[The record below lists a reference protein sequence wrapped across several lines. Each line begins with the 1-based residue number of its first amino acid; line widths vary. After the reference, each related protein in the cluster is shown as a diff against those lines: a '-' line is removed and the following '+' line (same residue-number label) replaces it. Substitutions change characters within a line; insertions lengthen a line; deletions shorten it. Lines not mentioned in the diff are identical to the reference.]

1 MIRGVALMLALS
13 ALSGCTRGRTDEEK
27 AADRRAELAR
37 AAPVVPAWIDEP
49 WREGVLPP
57 EVGEGAPVDGGTQT
71 VRVRSEP
78 GSLGY
83 LIDSDWW
90 LSKIVGHDV
99 NESLIRRDP
108 RRHPDYP
115 FIPELA
121 ERWEESPDHLRHVF
135 HLRKGVRWHDG
146 TPFRAKD
153 VKFTI
158 DRILDP
164 TVRAARLANTFVDLE
179 AVETPDDHTVVFR
192 WRKPYVWTLDKL
204 ADIPIYPAHAF
215 AGLEG
220 AAFNTAPFM
229 RAPIGTGPFR
239 FESWAEK
246 KEIVFARNDAYWG
259 PKAHVDRVIYRI
271 VTESNVAQQLLMRGE
286 IDVDIDLTSEQYVQ
300 VAQERKLFDR
310 YHRVKYFDANYGFIN
325 WNTARP
331 VLSDPAV
338 RNALT
343 MLFDREKVRTT
354 LLAGLDRT
362 ADCIFYFESAA
373 CDPEYRQAPYDPAA
387 ALRLLAERGWAD
399 HDGDGVLDKDG
410 LPLRFTV
417 SIPTGNQWVEQALL
431 VYRQNLTR
439 VGIEMEVQ
447 KLEWSVFIA
456 RLRAH
461 ELDAGVLVWV
471 MDLESDPYTLWHSSQ
486 VEAGSNYTGY
496 RNPVVDALIEELRGE
511 FSKDA
516 RMEILRRI
524 NRLVVDDNPQTL
536 LFHKP
541 RRALVHR
548 RVKGLYVSPIE
559 SFQLRDAWIDPAW
572 RDPARPDRGAR

>member
-1 MIRGVALMLALS
+1 MIRAVALALV
-13 ALSGCTRGRTDEEK
+13 AAVAAGCTRGRTDEQK
-27 AADRRAELAR
+27 AADREAEMAR
-37 AAPVVPAWIDEP
+37 GTPTVPAWVDGP
-49 WREGVLPP
+49 WREGVFPP
-57 EVGEGAPVDGGTQT
+57 GVDDGEPIPGGTVT

-78 GSLGY
+78 GTLGY
-83 LIDSDWW
+83 LIQSDWW
-90 LSKIVGHDV
+90 LSRIILHDV
-99 NESLIRRDP
+99 NESLIRTDP
-108 RRHPDYP
+108 RKHPEYP

-121 ERWEESPDHLRHVF
+121 ERWEESPDLLRHVF

-146 TPFRAKD
+146 APFSAKD

-158 DRILDP
+158 ERILDP
-164 TVRAARLANTFVDLE
+164 TVRAARHASTFVDLE

-192 WRKPYVWTLDKL
+192 WRKPYVWALNKL
-204 ADIPIYPAHAF
+204 AEIPIYPAHAF

-239 FESWAEK
+239 FESWTEK
-246 KEIVFARNDAYWG
+246 KEIVFSRNDHYWG
-259 PKAHVDRVIYRI
+259 PRAHVDRVVYRI

-286 IDVDIDLTSEQYVQ
+286 IDIEIDLTSEQYVQ

-310 YHRVKYFDANYGFIN
+310 YHRVRYFDANYGFIS
-325 WNTARP
+325 WNTDRP

-354 LLAGLDRT
+354 LLAGLFRT
-362 ADCIFYFESAA
+362 ADCIFYVDSPA
-373 CDPEYRQAPYDPAA
+373 CDPEFRQAPYDPAA
-387 ALRLLAERGWAD
+387 ALRLLAERGWED

-417 SIPTGNQWVEQALL
+417 SIPSGNQWVEQALL
-431 VYRQNLTR
+431 VYRQALTR
-439 VGIEMEVQ
+439 VGIEMDVQ

-461 ELDAGVLVWV
+461 ELDAGVLAWV
-471 MDLESDPYTLWHSSQ
+471 MDIESDPYTLWHSTQ
-486 VEAGSNYTGY
+486 VEGGSNYTGY
-496 RNPVVDALIEELRGE
+496 RNPVVDGLIEELRGE

-516 RMEILRRI
+516 RMEIMQRI
-524 NRLVVDDNPQTL
+524 NRIIVEDNPQTL
-536 LFHKP
+536 LFNKP
-541 RRALVHR
+541 RQALFHR
-548 RVKGLYVSPIE
+548 RLKGLYVSPME
-559 SFQLRDAWIDPAW
+559 SFQVRDMWIDPAW
-572 RDPARPDRGAR
+572 REGGGR

>member
-1 MIRGVALMLALS
+1 MIRAVALALV
-13 ALSGCTRGRTDEEK
+13 AAVAAGCTRGRTEEQK
-27 AADRRAELAR
+27 AADREAEMAR
-37 AAPVVPAWIDEP
+37 GTPTIPDWVDGP
-49 WREGVLPP
+49 WREGVFPAGVD
-57 EVGEGAPVDGGTQT
+57 EGEPVPGGTVT

-78 GSLGY
+78 GTLGY
-83 LIDSDWW
+83 LIQSDWW
-90 LSKIVGHDV
+90 LSRIILHDV
-99 NESLIRRDP
+99 NESLIRTDP
-108 RRHPDYP
+108 RKHPEYP

-121 ERWEESPDHLRHVF
+121 ERWEESPDLLRHVF

-146 TPFRAKD
+146 APFGAKD

-164 TVRAARLANTFVDLE
+164 TVRAARLANTFADLE

-192 WRKPYVWTLDKL
+192 WRKPYVWALNKI
-204 ADIPIYPAHAF
+204 AEIPIYPAHAF

-246 KEIVFARNDAYWG
+246 KEIVFARNDDYWG
-259 PKAHVDRVIYRI
+259 PKAHVDRVVYRI

-286 IDVDIDLTSEQYVQ
+286 IDIEIDLTSEQYVQ

-310 YHRVKYFDANYGFIN
+310 YHRVRYFDANYGFIT
-325 WNTARP
+325 WNTDRP

-354 LLAGLDRT
+354 LLAGLFRT
-362 ADCIFYFESAA
+362 ADCIFYFDSPA
-373 CDPEYRQAPYDPAA
+373 CDPEFRQAPYDPAA
-387 ALRLLAERGWAD
+387 ALRLLAERGWED

-417 SIPTGNQWVEQALL
+417 SIPSGNQWVEQALL
-431 VYRQNLTR
+431 VYRQALTR
-439 VGIEMEVQ
+439 VGIEMDVQ

-461 ELDAGVLVWV
+461 ELDAGVLAWV
-471 MDLESDPYTLWHSSQ
+471 MDIESDPYSLWHSSQ
-486 VEAGSNYTGY
+486 VEGGSNYTGY
-496 RNPVVDALIEELRGE
+496 RNPVVDGLIEELRGE
-511 FSKDA
+511 FSRDA
-516 RMEILRRI
+516 RMEIMQRI
-524 NRLVVDDNPQTL
+524 NRIIVQDNPQTL
-536 LFHKP
+536 LFNKP
-541 RRALVHR
+541 RQALFHR
-548 RVKGLYVSPIE
+548 RLKGLYVSPME
-559 SFQLRDAWIDPAW
+559 SFQVRDMWIDPTW
-572 RDPARPDRGAR
+572 REGGGR

>member
-1 MIRGVALMLALS
+1 MIRAVGMVLLAALA
-13 ALSGCTRGRTDEEK
+13 AGCTRGRTDEQK

-37 AAPVVPAWIDEP
+37 AAPTIPAWIDEP
-49 WREGVLPP
+49 WREGFFPP
-57 EVGEGAPVDGGTQT
+57 GVDEGDPVPGGTLT

-83 LIDSDWW
+83 LIESDWW
-90 LSKIVGHDV
+90 LSRIVLHDV
-99 NESLIRRDP
+99 NESLIRTDP
-108 RRHPDYP
+108 RRHPEYP

-121 ERWEESPDHLRHVF
+121 ERWEESPDRLRHVF

-146 TPFRAKD
+146 APFSARD

-164 TVRAARLANTFVDLE
+164 TVRAARHANSFVDLE
-179 AVETPDDHTVVFR
+179 ALETPDDHTVVFR
-192 WRKPYVWTLDKL
+192 WRKPYVWALAKL
-204 ADIPIYPAHAF
+204 AEIPIYPAHAF
-215 AGLEG
+215 AGIEG
-220 AAFNTAPFM
+220 ADFNTAPFM

-239 FESWAEK
+239 FESWTDK
-246 KEIVFARNDAYWG
+246 KEIVLARNDDYWG
-259 PKAHVDRVIYRI
+259 EKAHVDRVVYRF
-271 VTESNVAQQLLMRGE
+271 VSEANVAQQLLMRGE
-286 IDVDIDLTSEQYVQ
+286 IDIDIDLTSEQYVQ

-325 WNTARP
+325 WNTDRP

-343 MLFDREKVRTT
+343 MLLDREKIRTT

-362 ADCIFYFESAA
+362 ANCIFYFDSPA
-373 CDPEYRQAPYDPAA
+373 CDPEFEQVPYDPPA

-399 HDGDGVLDKDG
+399 RDGDGVLDKDG

-417 SIPTGNQWVEQALL
+417 SIPSGNQWVEQALL
-431 VYRQNLTR
+431 VYRQTLTR

-447 KLEWSVFIA
+447 KLEWSVFLA
-456 RLRAH
+456 RLRGR
-461 ELDAGVLVWV
+461 ELDAGVLAWV

-486 VEAGSNYTGY
+486 VEGGSNYTGY
-496 RNPVVDALIEELRGE
+496 RNPEVDALIEELRGE
-511 FSKDA
+511 FSRDA
-516 RMEILRRI
+516 RMAILRRI
-524 NRLVVDDNPQTL
+524 NRMVVRDNPQTL

-548 RVKGLYVSPIE
+548 RLKGIYVSPIE
-559 SFQLRDAWIDPAW
+559 SFQARDVWIDPEW
-572 RDPARPDRGAR
+572 RDGGGR